1 MEKELNFD
9 KISQLEQRSDEL
21 AQFFRALSDPTRI
34 KILFLISDKEMCVS
48 QVADLLHMTEGAV
61 SHQFRVL
68 RMNKLV
74 KRTRRGKELCY
85 RLNDSHMDRIMSL
98 GRAIVNLYT
107 RSFTD

>member
-34 KILFLISDKEMCVS
+34 KILFLISDKEMCVR
-48 QVADLLHMTEGAV
+48 QVAELLDMTEAAV

-68 RMNKLV
+68 RMNGLV
-74 KRTRRGKELCY
+74 KRIRKGKEIGY
-85 RLNDSHMDRIMSL
+85 RLNDSHVNRIMEQ
-98 GRAIVNLYT
+98 GCEHLYEK
-107 RSFTD
+107 SKP

>member
-34 KILFLISDKEMCVS
+34 KILFLISDKEMCVR
-48 QVADLLHMTEGAV
+48 QVAELPDMTEAAV

-68 RMNKLV
+68 RMNGLV
-74 KRTRRGKELCY
+74 KRIRKGKEIGY
-85 RLNDSHMDRIMSL
+85 RLNDSHVNRIMEQ
-98 GRAIVNLYT
+98 GCEHLYE
-107 RSFTD
+107 RSKP

>member
-34 KILFLISDKEMCVS
+34 KILFLISDKEMCVR
-48 QVADLLHMTEGAV
+48 QVAELPDMTEAAV

-68 RMNKLV
+68 RMNGLV
-74 KRTRRGKELCY
+74 KRIRKGKEIGY
-85 RLNDSHMDRIMSL
+85 RLNDSHVNRIMEQ
-98 GRAIVNLYT
+98 GCEHLYEK
-107 RSFTD
+107 SKP